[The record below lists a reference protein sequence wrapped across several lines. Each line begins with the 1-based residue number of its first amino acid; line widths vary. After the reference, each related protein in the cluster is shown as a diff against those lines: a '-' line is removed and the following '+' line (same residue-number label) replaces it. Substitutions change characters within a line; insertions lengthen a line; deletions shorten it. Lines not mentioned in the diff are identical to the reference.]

1 MRSATTGLILTL
13 SVVSFL
19 LITACSQPAA
29 KDQARLFKED
39 LNFLQAKTGVI
50 VLSTRDGQ
58 AMVAVNPDI
67 QGRVM
72 TSTTKGPEGLSLG
85 WINQELIGSGQN
97 NIHMNAFGGEDRFW
111 LGPEGGQ
118 FSLFFKN
125 GSPFDLD
132 HWFTPPPINEGSFE
146 LVSKDRNQVVLKK
159 EMNLTNYANFEFK
172 IRVDRT
178 IRLLDKNQLELLGL
192 PLTDNLDWVAFES
205 DNRITNAGDLPWT
218 KENGLV
224 SIWILGMFNPSP
236 ATTVV
241 VPFKPGPESELGPVV
256 HDTYFGKIPPERLK
270 ITDKVIY
277 FKGDGQY
284 RSKLGIPPRRALP
297 FFGSYDS
304 IHQVLTIVH
313 YSLPENPADYINSL
327 WEIQENPYD
336 GDVVNAY
343 NDGPTAPGAKS
354 LGSFYELETSSPGA
368 VLNPG
373 ESLSHIHTTIHLQG
387 EEKDLEPIAKKILGV
402 SLEEIKRAFKSE

>member
-29 KDQARLFKED
+29 KGQARLFKED

-178 IRLLDKNQLELLGL
+178 IRLLDKNQLESLGL

-218 KENGLV
+218 SFSSHHRGCPFQARARIRTWPGCPRYLFWEN
-224 SIWILGMFNPSP
+224 
-236 ATTVV
+236 
-241 VPFKPGPESELGPVV
+241 
-256 HDTYFGKIPPERLK
+256 
-270 ITDKVIY
+270 
-277 FKGDGQY
+277 
-284 RSKLGIPPRRALP
+284 
-297 FFGSYDS
+297 
-304 IHQVLTIVH
+304 
-313 YSLPENPADYINSL
+313 
-327 WEIQENPYD
+327 
-336 GDVVNAY
+336 
-343 NDGPTAPGAKS
+343 
-354 LGSFYELETSSPGA
+354 SSG
-368 VLNPG
+368 
-373 ESLSHIHTTIHLQG
+373 
-387 EEKDLEPIAKKILGV
+387 
-402 SLEEIKRAFKSE
+402 EIKDYG

>member
-1 MRSATTGLILTL
+1 MRSTVTGLILTL

-29 KDQARLFKED
+29 KDPVRLFKED

-50 VLSTRDGQ
+50 VLSNRDGQ

-72 TSTTKGPEGLSLG
+72 TSTAKGPEGLSLG

-132 HWFTPPPINEGSFE
+132 HWFTPPPVNEGSFE

-172 IRVDRT
+172 IRADRT
-178 IRLLDKNQLELLGL
+178 IRLLDKNQLESLGL

-277 FKGDGQY
+277 FKADGQY

-297 FFGSYDS
+297 FLGSYDP

-327 WEIQENPYD
+327 WEIQKDPYD

-354 LGSFYELETSSPGA
+354 LGSFYELESSSPGA
-368 VLNPG
+368 TLKPG
-373 ESLSHIHTTIHLQG
+373 ESLSHVHTTIHLQG
-387 EEKDLEPIAKKILGV
+387 EEKDLEPIAKKLLGV
-402 SLEEIKRAFKSE
+402 SLEEINQAFKSE